1 MAIIRIH
8 VDKNDEPVSVAEKI
22 ISAEAEEIF
31 LNIPKFSKFA
41 EFADNFHLIKRE
53 ADALGKKLI
62 IESVDDKVI
71 EMSGMIGIDAVNPV
85 FTRYRKQFSDIIAQ
99 RPARVAE
106 ADLAGHGSAFSKK
119 LKTSRRASS
128 DQEEME
134 SEEDSRP
141 S

>member
-22 ISAEAEEIF
+22 INVEAEEIF

-71 EMSGMIGIDAVNPV
+71 EMSSVIGIDAVNPV
-85 FTRYRKQFSDIIAQ
+85 FARYKRQFSDIVARAFQKTQTRPPRVQ
-99 RPARVAE
+99 RPRRNGIGRSQAVFPTSGERRE
-106 ADLAGHGSAFSKK
+106 NLAKV
-119 LKTSRRASS
+119 
-128 DQEEME
+128 
-134 SEEDSRP
+134 
-141 S
+141 